1 MNLVGSGTVEA
12 NVAAAIF
19 FLMMLKIY
27 KFFSSSTYL
36 WEKLEDMLK
45 NSVTKHKLLVVKCL
59 SDNRCSL
66 GSYAVCALSLG
77 YNEYIDLLK
86 ALKAL
91 KVLLLLGFQK
101 AL

>member
-12 NVAAAIF
+12 NVAAAF

-27 KFFSSSTYL
+27 KFFSPSTYL

-86 ALKAL
+86 AVKAL